1 MTLYSITLCFV
12 GETWIIVWILRKLYY
27 FFQNFVFWCEKAC
40 THGAM
45 LYCVLFVDRML
56 GEGDIVQSEKLHPH
70 CILMSV
76 IHVGIAIR

>member
-1 MTLYSITLCFV
+1 MCGYSKSYIAYLETL
-12 GETWIIVWILRKLYY
+12 G
-27 FFQNFVFWCEKAC
+27 WCERAC

-45 LYCVLFVDRML
+45 LYCVLFVDSML
-56 GEGDIVQSEKLHPH
+56 GEGDIVQSEKLHPY

>member
-1 MTLYSITLCFV
+1 
-12 GETWIIVWILRKLYY
+12 
-27 FFQNFVFWCEKAC
+27 
-40 THGAM
+40 M

>member
-1 MTLYSITLCFV
+1 MCGYSESYITFLKTLC
-12 GETWIIVWILRKLYY
+12 
-27 FFQNFVFWCEKAC
+27 WCERAC

-45 LYCVLFVDRML
+45 LYCVLFVDSML